1 MSLLNSYIC
10 PKCGNHFPFF
20 LKPSITVMRGLFSA
34 PYLKCQQCGQLSQ
47 SKIDFKSALIS
58 WPIVVLYMGFMYY
71 AARTDFFRV
80 IYRNAWW
87 LYFWI
92 VFTFFL
98 IPLFLGI
105 RRGFKLVKVKDD
117 KQINKK
123 TLYKWLLIIG
133 ATLFLGLFGYYTKNW
148 LNVIIG
154 IVVGTVVYAVFYHFR
169 QKK

>member
-1 MSLLNSYIC
+1 MSLINSYIC
-10 PKCGNHFPFF
+10 PKCGNEFSLF
-20 LKPSITVMRGLFSA
+20 LKPSIIVRRDFFSA
-34 PYLKCQQCGQLSQ
+34 GYLKCQHCGQLSRA
-47 SKIDFKSALIS
+47 KIDFKSALIS
-58 WPIVVLYMGFMYY
+58 WPMVALYMGLIYY
-71 AARTDFFRV
+71 AARTDFLRI

-92 VFTFFL
+92 VFTIFL

-105 RRGFKLVKVKDD
+105 RRGFKLVKVEDD
-117 KQINKK
+117 KQVKR
-123 TLYKWLLIIG
+123 TSLRKWLLIIG
-133 ATLFLGLFGYYTKNW
+133 VTLFLGLFGYYTKNW